1 VTGAPGEALSRP
13 FRPFRA
19 RRVAITFAVAQAVVL
34 LGLAVL
40 TPGDG
45 AIPWHWYDRLGVV
58 LLAGAIAYVLLLFA
72 RLRATP
78 GPDGLVVRNVVR
90 VTELEWAQIVAVR
103 FGGGDP
109 WVTLDLA
116 DGDVLAVMAI
126 QRADGERGVAEA
138 RRLATL
144 VAARSRTD
152 TDD

>member
-1 VTGAPGEALSRP
+1 VTDAPGEALSRP

-90 VTELEWAQIVAVR
+90 VTELEWAQIVAV
-103 FGGGDP
+103 
-109 WVTLDLA
+109 
-116 DGDVLAVMAI
+116 MAI

>member
-1 VTGAPGEALSRP
+1 MTDAPGEALSRP

-40 TPGDG
+40 TPGDVV
-45 AIPWHWYDRLGVV
+45 IPWHWYDRLGVV

-78 GPDGLVVRNVVR
+78 GPDGLVVRNVVT